1 MILISNKYTWS
12 LLYIF
17 LIYYILKQKNKYAYI
32 QILLCLL
39 TVIIADFTTSSII
52 KPFFERLRP
61 CHDNNFKEL
70 IHIVGS
76 CKGLYGLASSHA
88 STTFSLSTIMYLLFP
103 NRNRI
108 KFLFFWSVLIGYS
121 RIYLGVHY
129 PLDVITGIGI
139 GALIAFIM
147 YKLYN
152 SLFLKNV

>member
-61 CHDNNFKEL
+61 CHDNNVKEL

-88 STTFSLSTIMYLLFP
+88 STTFSNL
-103 NRNRI
+103 
-108 KFLFFWSVLIGYS
+108 
-121 RIYLGVHY
+121 
-129 PLDVITGIGI
+129 
-139 GALIAFIM
+139 
-147 YKLYN
+147 
-152 SLFLKNV
+152 SLFSELTLSCSELSINSKSFGKLSQRLKHLLQP